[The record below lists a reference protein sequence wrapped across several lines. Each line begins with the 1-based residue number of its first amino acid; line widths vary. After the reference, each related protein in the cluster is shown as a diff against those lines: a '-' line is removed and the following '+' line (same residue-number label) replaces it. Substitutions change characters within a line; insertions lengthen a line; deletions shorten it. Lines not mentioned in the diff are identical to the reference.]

1 MQTGMALVQIE
12 LTGTSPLVV
21 HNIRLADPDDDIVK
35 QIKTFTSKRTKTEE
49 DRREVERLEWFGGLY
64 LEDGVDGPAMPTRSL
79 RKCFIRGAVITKRGT
94 QLQRAL
100 SFTDLAVPIL
110 YDGPRSVEDLWER
123 REFRYRDLVN
133 VSGSRTVR
141 MRPKFP
147 GWQIVARAF
156 LLDSVMDLSDLQRV
170 ITDAGLSE
178 GLSEARTLGFGRFEG
193 TVKEL

>member
-1 MQTGMALVQIE
+1 MALVQIE
-12 LTGTSPLVV
+12 LNGTSPLVT

-64 LEDGVDGPAMPTRSL
+64 LEDGVDGPAMPTRAL

-100 SFTDLAVPIL
+100 SFTTLAVPIL
-110 YDGPRSVEDLWER
+110 YDGPRDPLQLWER
-123 REFRYRDLVN
+123 HEFRYRDLVN
-133 VSGSRTVR
+133 VSGNRTVR

-147 GWQIVARAF
+147 AWRIVAQAY
-156 LLDSVMDLSDLQRV
+156 LLENVMDLGDLQRV

-178 GLSEARTLGFGRFEG
+178 GLAEARTLGYGRFEG
-193 TVKEL
+193 KVAQS